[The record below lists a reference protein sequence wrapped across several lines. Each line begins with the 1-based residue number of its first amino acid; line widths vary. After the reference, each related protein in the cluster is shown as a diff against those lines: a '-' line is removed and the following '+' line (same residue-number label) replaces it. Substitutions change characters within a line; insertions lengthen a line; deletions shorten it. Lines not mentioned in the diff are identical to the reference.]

1 MLGFLIESA
10 NKKTQAGYLSHH
22 SSYDNS
28 GNYSPGALQS
38 RSPHRAS
45 TSIPPSTPS
54 TSAAVFTPQ
63 SYTSFAEPQPPA
75 SNSSYHS
82 TPYPAATQYYPPPAN
97 PATSGYAESATY
109 PTYPDQVDAPLL
121 AAFAEQASQQAGIS
135 APTTESEAWRGSY
148 AQTPNGHTHPSQAQS
163 AIGQLQHAAGQHPAA
178 QNGASHLPSQYHSGS
193 QGWQLFSTALAE
205 NMGSQEQDSMSA
217 AVLLELQQGVKPT
230 AAVSNSEDM
239 AVSMGGG
246 WPGIVMD
253 IGQGG
258 Q

>member
-28 GNYSPGALQS
+28 GTFSPGAQHS

-54 TSAAVFTPQ
+54 TSAAVFTSQ
-63 SYTSFAEPQPPA
+63 SYTSFAEPQPAA

-97 PATSGYAESATY
+97 SATSGYGQSAQY
-109 PTYPDQVDAPLL
+109 PNFPDQVVDQVDAPLL
-121 AAFAEQASQQAGIS
+121 AAFAEQASQQAGIC
-135 APTTESEAWRGSY
+135 APTTENEAWRGSY
-148 AQTPNGHTHPSQAQS
+148 AQTQNGHSHPPQAQS
-163 AIGQLQHAAGQHPAA
+163 AISQLQHAAA
-178 QNGASHLPSQYHSGS
+178 QNGAPSQYHSGS

-217 AVLLELQQGVKPT
+217 AVLLELQQGAQKGAPST
-230 AAVSNSEDM
+230 MVSNAGEEM
-239 AVSMGGG
+239 VTMGGG

-253 IGQGG
+253 IGQG

>member
-1 MLGFLIESA
+1 MLSFLIESA

-22 SSYDNS
+22 SPYDNS
-28 GNYSPGALQS
+28 GNYSPGAQQS

-63 SYTSFAEPQPPA
+63 SYTSFAEPQPSA
-75 SNSSYHS
+75 QSSSYHS
-82 TPYPAATQYYPPPAN
+82 TPYPAATQYYPAPAN
-97 PATSGYAESATY
+97 SATSGYGQPTQY
-109 PTYPDQVDAPLL
+109 PNFQDPVVDQVDAPLL

-148 AQTPNGHTHPSQAQS
+148 AQTQNGHSHPQQAQGTIS
-163 AIGQLQHAAGQHPAA
+163 QLQHTTG
-178 QNGASHLPSQYHSGS
+178 QNGVPSQYHSGS

-217 AVLLELQQGVKPT
+217 AVLLELQQGQKPSV
-230 AAVSNSEDM
+230 AVSSAGEEM
-239 AVSMGGG
+239 VTMGGG

>member
-22 SSYDNS
+22 SSYDHS
-28 GNYSPGALQS
+28 GNYSPGGQQS
-38 RSPHRAS
+38 RSSHRAS

-63 SYTSFAEPQPPA
+63 SYTSFAEPQPVA

-82 TPYPAATQYYPPPAN
+82 TPYPAATQYYPAPAN
-97 PATSGYAESATY
+97 SSTSGYGQSTQY
-109 PTYPDQVDAPLL
+109 PNFQDSVVDQVDAPLL

-148 AQTPNGHTHPSQAQS
+148 AQTQNGLSHPPQPQG
-163 AIGQLQHAAGQHPAA
+163 AISQLQHAAGQ
-178 QNGASHLPSQYHSGS
+178 NGVPSQYHSGS

-217 AVLLELQQGVKPT
+217 AVLLELQQGQKPSAT
-230 AAVSNSEDM
+230 VSSAGEEM
-239 AVSMGGG
+239 VTIGGG